1 MIKKG
6 ARRRAVAIGSAVTA
20 SLVLALAT
28 SSAASADPM
37 RTLNLSMRCSTGE
50 AYGLLVSTN
59 GSFFYGPNGSSTVAG
74 GEKFFTV
81 SIPANTAT
89 LAVMPLS
96 CANQPPGRDPSARWE
111 PASIAPGTSNVNAD
125 TVCNDYSF
133 YGVLIYDC
141 RLSSITYG

>member
-6 ARRRAVAIGSAVTA
+6 ARRRAAAIGSAVAA

-37 RTLNLSMRCSTGE
+37 RTLNLSMRCGTGE
-50 AYGLLVSTN
+50 AYGLLVSTG
-59 GSFFYGPNGSSTVAG
+59 GSFYAPDGSSTVAG
-74 GEKFFTV
+74 DQKFFTV
-81 SIPANTAT
+81 SIPASAAT

-96 CANQPPGRDPSARWE
+96 CAGQPPGNNASALWE
-111 PASIAPGTSNVNAD
+111 PVSITPGTSNVNANAF
-125 TVCNDYSF
+125 CNDYSF
-133 YGVLIYDC
+133 YGALIYDC